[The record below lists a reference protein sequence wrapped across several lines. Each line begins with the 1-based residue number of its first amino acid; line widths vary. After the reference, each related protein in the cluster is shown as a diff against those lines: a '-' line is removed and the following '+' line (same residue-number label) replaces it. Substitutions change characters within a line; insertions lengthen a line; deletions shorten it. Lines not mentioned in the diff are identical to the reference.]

1 MGFALA
7 ECLFSLLSFEAK
19 SAICRQN
26 GFCKTLIYFIPETAI
41 DLVLSLPNFSWHPW
55 RSWRWQ

>member
-1 MGFALA
+1 MDVALT
-7 ECLFSLLSFEAK
+7 ECLFSFLSIEAK
-19 SAICRQN
+19 SAIRPQN
-26 GFCKTLIYFIPETAI
+26 DFCKTFAYFVPNTAI

>member
-1 MGFALA
+1 MGFALI
-7 ECLFSLLSFEAK
+7 ECLFSSLSFEAK
-19 SAICRQN
+19 SAICPQN
-26 GFCKTLIYFIPETAI
+26 GFCKTFSYFVPNTAI

>member
-7 ECLFSLLSFEAK
+7 EYLFSFLSLEAK
-19 SAICRQN
+19 SAIRLQN
-26 GFCKTLIYFIPETAI
+26 GFCKTFAYFIPETAI
-41 DLVLSLPNFSWHPW
+41 DLVLSLPHFSWHPW